1 MSEHCV
7 MTLSIELTAD
17 LEAELRESLGEDL
30 NRAALESLVA
40 EGYRLKKLGIGQV
53 CRLLGFTSR
62 LDAEDW
68 LAQRGI
74 HWNYDPADLEADRA
88 TFEKLFPK
96 TA

>member
-1 MSEHCV
+1 MREHRV

-17 LEAELRESLGEDL
+17 LEAELRQSLGEDL
-30 NRAALESLVA
+30 SRAALDSLVA

-68 LAQRGI
+68 LARRGI
-74 HWNYDPADLEADRA
+74 HWNYGPEDLEADRA
-88 TFEKLFPK
+88 TLERLFPK
-96 TA
+96 SA